1 MMEQETAVETSHEL
15 PWIIRDLLNKRI
27 PKPLEDQDAL
37 LRRAAVL
44 IPLFRAGSEY
54 RILFTKRTD
63 SVEAHKG
70 QISFPGGR
78 VEEEDG
84 SPLETALREAEEEIG
99 LSRKDVT
106 VLGRMDDARTVSSN
120 YIVHPFVGLIP
131 YPYEFKINTR
141 EVKEILEAPFEL
153 FLSGDSAGEDTPVA
167 YEGGTYHGVAYR
179 YRGEV
184 IWGATA
190 RITRNLV
197 SLVKRKLDLPVENR

>member
-1 MMEQETAVETSHEL
+1 METTREL
-15 PWIIRDLLNKRI
+15 PWVLRDLLNTRT
-27 PKPLEDQDAL
+27 PKSIGEQGSSMK
-37 LRRAAVL
+37 RAAVL
-44 IPLFRAGSEY
+44 IPLFKAGSEY

-78 VEEEDG
+78 IEEEDG
-84 SPLETALREAEEEIG
+84 SPLETALREADEEIG

-131 YPYEFKINTR
+131 YPYEFKTSER
-141 EVKEILEAPFEL
+141 EVKELLEVPFQV
-153 FLSGDSAGEDTPVA
+153 FLSGDSAGESTPVV
-167 YEGGTYHGVAYR
+167 YEGASYHGLAYR
-179 YRGEV
+179 YKEEV

-190 RITRNLV
+190 RIMQNLV
-197 SLVKRKLDLPVENR
+197 DLLNRKLGLPVENR